1 LLAAPASAQE
11 VVLHEYVKPPAAAA
25 GRIVS
30 TPAAAP
36 EGKQPPVNPT
46 AIRQDDKLLVAPHLA
61 QPAAPSEVVH
71 GQRGFAADRET
82 EARPD
87 YATQRDGTL
96 HYAEVFN
103 PSIVPFKRMSV
114 LDQVAPDYTL
124 TGAGRDL
131 RAIAVGGQT
140 TPDRDLF
147 WGSLV
152 VSLPADGAE

>member
-1 LLAAPASAQE
+1 REGGAERQQGCHPDRGARQAARRHGVDVRAAVLEEISARRRVGPRRGEGVDRPVAAVCGLIGLLAAPASAQE
-11 VVLHEYVKPPAAAA
+11 VVLHEYVRPPAAAA

-87 YATQRDGTL
+87 YATQ
-96 HYAEVFN
+96 
-103 PSIVPFKRMSV
+103 
-114 LDQVAPDYTL
+114 
-124 TGAGRDL
+124 
-131 RAIAVGGQT
+131 
-140 TPDRDLF
+140 
-147 WGSLV
+147 
-152 VSLPADGAE
+152 